1 MIKKFYSLLCFPL
14 VMVLFSCSGGLKKEY
29 SLLKKSGL
37 SQEELVTAISDFD
50 KAHYRFFDSKLDLGV
65 YSLVQLD
72 YEKAFSYFNR
82 ALALLDS
89 GENCSKAQRAL
100 LYSSLSTVYI
110 SRKDI
115 YKAQDFAKKAWK
127 CGREGKVYGFLY
139 GRILYSTGD
148 NETALQ
154 VFDKT
159 YKKYPQNLD
168 KDSRRTYMYLLGD
181 MGLYERCI
189 ELIQLNAG
197 QGDYFENF
205 GTFASE
211 IFERTGDIEQ
221 AVYYS
226 YLEYLFRKSKENLSD
241 DEFLK
246 NLDLLESALQ
256 KEGVAKGGPAIR
268 QIRALLSKKDELVP
282 CGDNFISK
290 YIWYQQKIQL
300 NELTLDDYK
309 EFARLEPYFCKLV
322 EFYQT
327 LLVQS
332 EKFLTTNNPA
342 VKKMLKDKIRQLGGK
357 YE

>member
-1 MIKKFYSLLCFPL
+1 MIKKFYSILWVPVLL
-14 VMVLFSCSGGLKKEY
+14 VLFSCSHGLKKEY
-29 SLLKKSGL
+29 LLLKKSGL
-37 SQEELVTAISDFD
+37 PQEELVTAISDFD

-65 YSLVQLD
+65 LALVQLD
-72 YEKAFSYFNR
+72 YDKAFSYFNR

-89 GENCSKAQRAL
+89 GERCSRTQRAL

-115 YKAQDFAKKAWK
+115 YKAQDFAKKAYE
-127 CGREGKVYGFLY
+127 CGRAGKVYGFLY
-139 GRILYSTGD
+139 GRILYSTG
-148 NETALQ
+148 NSELALKI
-154 VFDKT
+154 FDKT

-168 KDSRRTYMYLLGD
+168 KDSRRVYMYLLAD
-181 MGLYERCI
+181 MALYERCI

-197 QGDYFENF
+197 LGDYYENF

-211 IFERTGDIEQ
+211 IFERTGDIGQ

-226 YLEYLFRKSKENLSD
+226 YLEFLFRKNKHQLTD

-246 NLDLLESALQ
+246 NLDLLEAALK
-256 KEGVAKGGPAIR
+256 KEGVEKGDTAIR
-268 QIRALLSKKDELVP
+268 QIRSFLSKNTELVP
-282 CGDNFISK
+282 CGENFVSK
-290 YIWYQQKIQL
+290 YIYYQHKIQL
-300 NELTLDDYK
+300 NDLSLDDYK
-309 EFARLEPYFCKLV
+309 AFAKLEPYFCKLV

-332 EKFLTTNNPA
+332 DKFLTTNNPA
-342 VKKMLKDKIRQLGGK
+342 VKNMLKDKIRQLGGK